1 MSEKTR
7 ETDAK
12 GIPLKEGPYP
22 PSFNVFIMYPLMNII
37 FASLM
42 GYIAHKFIVIPNTNT
57 SKEKIA
63 FLAKHDLG
71 YLYLSLIVLR
81 IGQLIMATISGNA
94 RKQTRVH
101 PPDQHI
107 YKIHGQEKMGYV
119 FLDQSGK
126 NGNFNRAQRAIA
138 NYQETFPQYA
148 LYIVA
153 SGLIYPKQ
161 VFGLVILF
169 AVSRVLSAVGYTSS
183 TNGRMGGFMISQ
195 LTAAT
200 LESLTAIIAYKA
212 LHFE

>member
-1 MSEKTR
+1 MGEEKR

-12 GIPLKEGPYP
+12 GIPLKGPYP
-22 PSFNVFIMYPLMNII
+22 PAFNVFIMYPLMNII
-37 FASLM
+37 FATLM
-42 GYIAHKFIVIPNTNT
+42 GYTANKFIVVPNKD
-57 SKEKIA
+57 KEKIA

-71 YLYLSLIVLR
+71 YLYLSLIILR

-107 YKIHGQEKMGYV
+107 YKIHGEDKMGYV

-126 NGNFNRAQRAIA
+126 NGKFNRAQRAIA

-161 VFGLVILF
+161 VFGLVVLF
-169 AVSRVLSAVGYTSS
+169 AVSRILSAVGYTSS

-200 LESLTAIIAYKA
+200 LESLTVIIAYKA
-212 LHFE
+212 LTFV